1 MRKNIM
7 KVTTLVLLATM
18 TMTFFVGCG
27 KKEEPKKESTVE
39 DSKTQEDASNNVN
52 SEATENTA
60 DASKEEDSQEVNP
73 FLGPDGLMFASEEDV
88 VINISGVDVPM
99 TSTRDKLIAL
109 IEENNWEIEYG
120 SGSRVPIESFKTP
133 DGRVRVNVHDS
144 KRDGSGEELM
154 SMDFLPD
161 YMDYIDLSKVSINGV
176 TLDKVET
183 LKTSSNLIEEKDT
196 GYFMISIADYTTL
209 AADYNYEGK
218 LTVIYLTREEYS
230 LR

>member
-18 TMTFFVGCG
+18 TMTFFTGCG
-27 KKEEPKKESTVE
+27 NNEEPKTESFVE
-39 DSKTQEDASNNVN
+39 DSKTQEDAANNVN
-52 SEATENTA
+52 TDATENNA
-60 DASKEEDSQEVNP
+60 DASKGEDSQEVNP

-99 TSTRDKLIAL
+99 TSTRDELIAL
-109 IEENNWEIEYG
+109 IEENNWEIEY
-120 SGSRVPIESFKTP
+120 RVTDSDMIEGFITP
-133 DGRVRVNVHDS
+133 DGDVYAEVLKIES
-144 KRDGSGEELM
+144 YGYEEQLWM
-154 SMDFLPD
+154 MDFSPD
-161 YMDYIDLSKVSINGV
+161 SFDLSKVSINGV

-209 AADYNYEGK
+209 SVLYNDRIGE
-218 LTVIYLTREEYS
+218 LTHIIIERDRPLQRE
-230 LR
+230 